1 MVRYVMK
8 THVKIVLIFIFS
20 LLLVACETSQTAQ
33 EVIDRFEITFSE
45 GDSYT
50 FVTTD
55 VLLPGLLLDDNGS
68 LSWTS
73 SHPNIIDDLGR
84 VTRPNEDTTVTLSV
98 ILSINS
104 EVVTRDFYLTV
115 KGLYPPLKVRFRV
128 MGSTFQLL
136 EIPYGER
143 VDSFDNPYIEGFEF
157 LGWYLSPELIE
168 PFNFETSITEDLV
181 IEGKFEMLTEGSITI
196 HYFFENIANNDYTK
210 DDTKTNTQTYNVGTL
225 IVVDDRFTGFT
236 LNEDLSTTTTSVSAG
251 INKVLDV
258 YYDRN
263 RYSIDFINE
272 GISEG
277 QIDVKHGTVLT
288 EPEDLFREGY
298 VFEGWSTTAIGRVP
312 YLFGQEITQDMT
324 LYAIWISDDP
334 FTYEGYYEGATGL
347 SGYSLTAFLRNAVN
361 TGFTPVDYG
370 SSRYILDETD
380 RDPNDSSKVV
390 LVYLG
395 TVVSGTWDGG
405 ITWNREHVW
414 PQSLLGV
421 SVENNSVNQGSDLHN
436 LKPANPAE
444 NSSRSNKYF
453 DISTDF
459 DSYLPR
465 AAVRGDIARILFY
478 MATAYDFLSLVN
490 HTPVTYQMAMLNVL
504 LKWHEDDPV
513 DDFEMNRNNVIFHY
527 QGNRNPFIDHPEFA
541 EKIWGVSP
549 LNSSDNVPFYVHFE
563 TIPFTIY
570 AINTTI
576 YEKKDWI
583 NKA

>member
-1 MVRYVMK
+1 MK